1 MSGKGESIIAGGR
14 KLTFSNL
21 SKPLYPTGFTKGDV
35 IDYYGRVADAML
47 PLLKGRAVTLKRY
60 PNGTDAPFFFEK
72 RCPPHKPDWVKTAD
86 VVGSTGTVNHCI
98 INNIATLLW
107 AANLAAIEF
116 HVPMALATKP
126 DRPTAMVFD
135 LDPGEPA
142 TLIDC
147 LHLGLG
153 LKSLLAELDLDCV
166 AKTSGSKGLH
176 IYVPLNTATTFDK
189 TKTFARAV
197 ADRLVKDNPGEVT
210 ATMSR
215 ALRKGKIF
223 VDWSQNDTHKTTV
236 CAFSLRAKTEPS
248 VSTPLTW
255 AEIQSAVKHGKTDSL
270 IFSPAEVIRRVSRG
284 KNRWIEIQSTRQ
296 KLPDPARLARP

>member
-1 MSGKGESIIAGGR
+1 MSGKSESITIGSR

-21 SKPLYPTGFTKGDV
+21 DKPLYPTGFTKGDV

-86 VVGSTGTVNHCI
+86 VVGTTGTVNHCL
-98 INNIATLLW
+98 INDVATLLW

-116 HVPMALATKP
+116 HVPMALASQP
-126 DRPTAMVFD
+126 GRPIAMVFD

-142 TLIDC
+142 TLMDC
-147 LHLGLG
+147 LRLGLQ
-153 LKSLLAELDLDCV
+153 LKKLLADFNLECL

-176 IYVPLNTATTFDK
+176 IYVPLNTATTFDR
-189 TKTFARAV
+189 TKTFARAI
-197 ADRLVKDNPGEVT
+197 ANRLVRENPDGVT

-215 ALRKGKIF
+215 SLRKGKIF
-223 VDWSQNDTHKTTV
+223 VDWSQNDAHKTTV
-236 CAFSLRAKTEPS
+236 CVYSLRAKLTPT
-248 VSTPLTW
+248 VSTPLAW
-255 AEIQSAVKHGKTDSL
+255 SEIQSAVKSGNDDKLLFDPAKVLRRLAGDKNSFSSISSL
-270 IFSPAEVIRRVSRG
+270 
-284 KNRWIEIQSTRQ
+284 KQ
-296 KLPDPARLARP
+296 KLPAPSEPIAN